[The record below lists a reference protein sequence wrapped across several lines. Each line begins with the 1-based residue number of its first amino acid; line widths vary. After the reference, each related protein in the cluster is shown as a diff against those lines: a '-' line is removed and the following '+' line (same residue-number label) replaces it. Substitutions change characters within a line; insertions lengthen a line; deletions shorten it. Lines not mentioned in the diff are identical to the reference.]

1 MTLRSRLLFSF
12 VTVVVVPLTALALVV
27 RQQMSDH
34 LTDQFQQRIASLA
47 SVIEADLARESETLK
62 QRLSTLTKTLVN
74 DNRFRRAAVQHDASE
89 RSYLLDY
96 AGDAMRFMGLAM
108 LQIQNDSGRILSSG
122 HFRNEYDMIE
132 PALPSLLASSPT
144 GSALLQARSAEGPFV
159 TIARVDSFRLAG
171 RSFYAIG
178 GTAVA
183 DRLIS
188 SLAGD
193 QTVAVTLIYP
203 GGIVSSDPELSSRV
217 TVDSVGRAAISTGSD
232 LVVDAHD
239 IPYIDETGQTSAAQI
254 MVSHPLTPLRE
265 LRRRIDLTFIVAG
278 AAATAL
284 SLVLAG
290 WLSRKLSRPIAE
302 LALKTSEIDLHRLDV
317 DFATD
322 RTDEVGTLS
331 RLLAAMTKRL
341 RMSATSLRGA
351 ERRATVGDLSRQVN
365 HDIKNA
371 LTPIRNVLQHLTQT
385 AHDDPDRLPAV
396 FAERQ
401 ATLDAGISYL
411 EQLAAN
417 YARLQPRLD
426 RRPCDVNVV
435 IDQLVRDLGHL
446 SNVRLEASLAPELPA
461 VMGDDVV
468 LRRILENLVGN
479 AIDSLDSQSGTIT
492 LITEL
497 VVSNTSDAVVRI
509 TVADTGSGMSREQ
522 LEHVFDD
529 FYTTKKDGTG
539 LGLSIVRRLV
549 MDLHGAIKVQ
559 SEPGVGTQFT
569 VEIPK
574 ASTTSSNGPASV

>member
-27 RQQMSDH
+27 RQQMSDR

-62 QRLSTLTKTLVN
+62 QRLSTLTKTLVK

-122 HFRNEYDMIE
+122 HFRNEYDMLE
-132 PALPSLLASSPT
+132 PALPSLLASSRT
-144 GSALLQARSAEGPFV
+144 GSALVQARSAEGPFV
-159 TIARVDSFRLAG
+159 TLARVDSFRLGG

-203 GGIVSSDPELSSRV
+203 DGIESSDPALSSRV
-217 TVDSVGRAAISTGSD
+217 TVDSVGRAVISPGSD

-239 IPYIDETGQTSAAQI
+239 IPYIDETGQPSAAQI
-254 MVSHPLTPLRE
+254 LVSHPLTPLRE
-265 LRRRIDLTFIVAG
+265 LRQRIDLTFIVAG

-290 WLSRKLSRPIAE
+290 WLSRKLSRPIAD
-302 LALKTSEIDLHRLDV
+302 LARKTSEIDLHRLDV

-411 EQLAAN
+411 EQLSAN

-435 IDQLVRDLGHL
+435 IDHLVGDLGHL

-461 VMGDDVV
+461 VMGDDIV

-479 AIDSLDSQSGTIT
+479 AIDSLDSRPGRITI
-492 LITEL
+492 ITEL
-497 VVSNTSDAVVRI
+497 VPSKTGDEVVRI
-509 TVADTGSGMSREQ
+509 TVADTGPGMSREQ
-522 LEHVFDD
+522 LGHVFDD

-574 ASTTSSNGPASV
+574 ASTTSSNDPASV